1 MVLGRGG
8 VRGKKEHLPIPQSVS
23 QCLLAMAFF
32 FFFEEENAFIGG
44 RGRETGV
51 RSKKIIESFSEGQM
65 LRVVI

>member
-32 FFFEEENAFIGG
+32 FFEKENAFISG